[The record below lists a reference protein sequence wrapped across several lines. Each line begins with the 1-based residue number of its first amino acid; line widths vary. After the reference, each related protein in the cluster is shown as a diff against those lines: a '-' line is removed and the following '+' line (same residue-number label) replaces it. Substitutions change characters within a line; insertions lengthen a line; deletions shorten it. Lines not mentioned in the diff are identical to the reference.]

1 MVTGLPYQ
9 PFGFGARSGPGAK
22 TGGLASYLSGK
33 EAEAALPAWSVQVAL
48 GAALALSGALWV
60 AEVGQL
66 AIPEVLSLPF
76 QLTMTGLLYQPFA
89 FGARSGPGARA

>member
-1 MVTGLPYQ
+1 MAELGQLAIPDVVSLPFQLMVTGLLYQ

-48 GAALALSGALWV
+48 GATPALSGPL
-60 AEVGQL
+60 
-66 AIPEVLSLPF
+66 
-76 QLTMTGLLYQPFA
+76 
-89 FGARSGPGARA
+89 